1 MEIVNAYYIN
11 NAHDKI
17 EVKYKLPEEGDAIFV
32 AQSAKSDKSDS
43 LWQKVMAEISDEKL
57 IRNTNNFITEIE
69 ERRERK
75 QQLSKQK
82 EVEKVNDLLFKAKLE
97 VFEMDEIKSSKNRTM
112 KSKIRKAESVNQ
124 VYIYAGALIAIETI
138 NSKES
143 K

>member
-1 MEIVNAYYIN
+1 MEIINAYYIN
-11 NAHDKI
+11 NAQDQM
-17 EVKYKLPEEGDAIFV
+17 EVKYKLPEEGDAVFV
-32 AQSAKSDKSDS
+32 ARTSKDDKIDS
-43 LWQKVMAEISDEKL
+43 LWSKVRQTFSHEKL
-57 IRNTNNFITEIE
+57 VRNTNDYIVEIE
-69 ERRERK
+69 ERRER
-75 QQLSKQK
+75 QEQLKKQK
-82 EVEKVNDLLFKAKLE
+82 EVENLNDILFKAKLE